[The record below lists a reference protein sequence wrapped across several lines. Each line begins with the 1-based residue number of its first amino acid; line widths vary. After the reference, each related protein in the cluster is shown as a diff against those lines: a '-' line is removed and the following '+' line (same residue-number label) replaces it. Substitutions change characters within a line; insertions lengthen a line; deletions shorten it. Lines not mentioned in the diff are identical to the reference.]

1 MMDGVE
7 KFRNDWYKGDGWYG
21 DGSEFHLDYYNSLVI
36 QPMLTEVLIVCEK
49 HGLKNADFLKTQ
61 QTRLGRYAEELERM
75 ISPEGSYPVIGRSI
89 TYRFG
94 SFHAM
99 SDAALLH
106 ILPQHLNPA
115 QVRCALTA
123 VIKRQLSQKNTFDA
137 NGWLR
142 VGYTGAQI
150 HMSEDYINTGS
161 EYLVCAGFCALGL
174 PASDAF
180 WANPYADWTSKKAW
194 NNVEVPAD
202 HSIRN

>member
-1 MMDGVE
+1 M
-7 KFRNDWYKGDGWYG
+7 
-21 DGSEFHLDYYNSLVI
+21 
-36 QPMLTEVLIVCEK
+36 QLTEVLMVCEK

-61 QTRLGRYAEELERM
+61 QTRLGRYAEGLERM

-106 ILPQHLNPA
+106 ILPKHLNPA

-123 VIKRQLSQKNTFDA
+123 IIKRQLVQKNTFDA

-142 VGYTGAQI
+142 VGFTGAQI
-150 HMSEDYINTGS
+150 HMSEDSSIQALNTL
-161 EYLVCAGFCALGL
+161 YALVSVLSVFLLQMLSGQIHMLNGQAEKHG
-174 PASDAF
+174 
-180 WANPYADWTSKKAW
+180 TT
-194 NNVEVPAD
+194 
-202 HSIRN
+202 